1 MYSLIGFWYSFA
13 DEYGEYNFEDIDEYE
28 AKYAEIV
35 HGTHRLPNR
44 IVTVCRCPHSDLR
57 EDEDEIENKK
67 NDKRAHYLS
76 YYCFTNLKLSPSFLC
91 CHTK

>member
-28 AKYAEIV
+28 AKDAKIV

-44 IVTVCRCPHSDLR
+44 IVTVCRCPHSDLG
-57 EDEDEIENKK
+57 EDEDEIEN
-67 NDKRAHYLS
+67 
-76 YYCFTNLKLSPSFLC
+76 
-91 CHTK
+91 